1 MILPPGAPAT
11 TTHFFGRVNC
21 WKPTSTTR
29 SLPVTRPHP
38 PTATILARNTL
49 RSSGAKVPPPRD
61 LGAELAELAEEWT
74 GPSVF
79 VDSSKGSAASPISV
93 ASSPSPPGA
102 PVTAPATPSRL
113 RVVPR
118 YSPLASTAL
127 TPPRRDAPA
136 PRALHPFFR
145 RPVAPPPRQ
154 PRFVATYSST
164 SESGSQGDSSVF
176 SSQES
181 QDPPSPTRVGT
192 YADEITDEMPVAEK
206 AVVVPRARVRVVSK
220 PKGGVVAF
228 EAAEPAP
235 EPPAE
240 EADEPAD
247 DEADE
252 APADAADA
260 APTPAL
266 PLFSIKS
273 PIPGHFS
280 RTPNIAYTSDA
291 SEADDL
297 VSCLR
302 GDVFGF
308 DMEWPLPGVGPT
320 KTKTLKDGT
329 VRAYREGKWD
339 AKARRYTWPQ
349 GRTAVVQLCDAH
361 TVIVYR
367 IPENRRPGP
376 GVAAFLADAGKKK
389 VGVNIRNDGNKFAR
403 DFPGVA
409 RPDGLVELSA
419 IARRI
424 EGAGFWAGPSLV
436 ALAKLARRYLARELD
451 KDPRVRSGAWDQVL
465 DAEQLEYAAND
476 VYASLLIHTEM
487 EKETGLAPAKAS
499 AFALFAAGDDVPRVA
514 ETMGIKETTATW
526 YVAEADVFAGLENVD
541 VAVRRRLMGYITPDS
556 GLALRWAQLLPDL
569 RRSLGEE
576 EIRESV

>member
-1 MILPPGAPAT
+1 MGLHVAKSDGLGLVPQVNDRAATGAPAT
-11 TTHFFGRVNC
+11 PAQELGRVNC
-21 WKPTSTTR
+21 PTTKSTTR
-29 SLPVTRPHP
+29 TLPPSSPR

-79 VDSSKGSAASPISV
+79 VDSSKGSASSPISI
-93 ASSPSPPGA
+93 ASSPSPPGTPTLA
-102 PVTAPATPSRL
+102 PGTPSRL

-127 TPPRRDAPA
+127 TPPRHEPAPA
-136 PRALHPFFR
+136 RALHPFFR

-164 SESGSQGDSSVF
+164 SESGSQGDSVF

-181 QDPPSPTRVGT
+181 RDADPPSPTRHTRAG
-192 YADEITDEMPVAEK
+192 YADEITDEMVRLALAPRRVAPSSIARVEVAEK

-220 PKGGVVAF
+220 PKGADVSF
-228 EAAEPAP
+228 EAAEPT
-235 EPPAE
+235 
-240 EADEPAD
+240 ADEV
-247 DEADE
+247 DEVTLDAAAEDAE
-252 APADAADA
+252 ANPDDAADDP
-260 APTPAL
+260 APTPTL

-273 PIPGHFS
+273 PIPGHFT

-320 KTKTLKDGT
+320 KIKTLKDGT
-329 VRAYREGKWD
+329 VRAYREGKFD
-339 AKARRYTWPQ
+339 VKTRRYTWPQ
-349 GRTAVVQLCDAH
+349 GRTAVVQLCDAD

-376 GVAAFLADAGKKK
+376 GVAAFLANPDKKK

-409 RPDGLVELSA
+409 RPEGLVELSA
-419 IARRI
+419 IARRV
-424 EGAGFWAGPSLV
+424 EGAGYWAGPNLV
-436 ALAKLARRYLARELD
+436 ALAKLSRRYLGRELD

-465 DAEQLEYAAND
+465 DAEQLECGWLPL
-476 VYASLLIHTEM
+476 VCRLTQQTPQTTCM
-487 EKETGLAPAKAS
+487 
-499 AFALFAAGDDVPRVA
+499 PR
-514 ETMGIKETTATW
+514 
-526 YVAEADVFAGLENVD
+526 
-541 VAVRRRLMGYITPDS
+541 S
-556 GLALRWAQLLPDL
+556 
-569 RRSLGEE
+569 
-576 EIRESV
+576 